1 MSISLPT
8 SANHQTTRYDIT
20 AFVSDVEAVIA
31 AETDPDCIA
40 EAVARHLHHLLQTP
54 DLLTPEQRCSNPDK
68 YCANLV
74 AVAPSGKFSVV
85 ALVWLPGQITA
96 IHDHICWCVVGVLE
110 GVEHEQRFHLLAD
123 TAGSRW
129 LVPSDTEMMT
139 PGMTAALVPPSENIH
154 RVSNAGDT
162 LAISLHVYGADL
174 NAIASHSSINECFDA
189 LPVRAD
195 LAGTPVPWRANHPDQ
210 PCE

>member
-8 SANHQTTRYDIT
+8 SANQQTARYDIA
-20 AFVSDVEAVIA
+20 AFVADVEAVVA
-31 AETDPDCIA
+31 AETDPHCVAA
-40 EAVARHLHHLLQTP
+40 EVERRLQHLLQTH
-54 DLLTPEQRCSNPDK
+54 DLLTPAQRCANPDK

-96 IHDHICWCVVGVLE
+96 VHDHICWCVVGVLE
-110 GVEHEQRFHLLAD
+110 GLECEQRFHLLAS
-123 TAGSRW
+123 AQGERW
-129 LVPSDTEMMT
+129 LAPGATEMMT
-139 PGMTAALVPPSENIH
+139 HGMTAALVPPAENIH
-154 RVSNAGDT
+154 RVSNAGDA

-174 NAIASHSSINECFDA
+174 NGIASHSSINECFDA

-195 LAGTPVPWRANHPDQ
+195 LSGMLVPWRANHPGL